1 MEQWSLGSVEK
12 LQPETKPRCQSGFD
26 VRFWLVAR
34 KEANLAPETNLSIA
48 PTCYNHH
55 NAMVYAY
62 MALETRVQ
70 RGSSLQI
77 CMTMIAIDMSY
88 GKY

>member
-1 MEQWSLGSVEK
+1 MEK
-12 LQPETKPRCQSGFD
+12 LQPEAKPRCQSGFD
-26 VRFWLVAR
+26 VKFWLVAR

-62 MALETRVQ
+62 MGLRRLDSRDQSPARFKPP
-70 RGSSLQI
+70 
-77 CMTMIAIDMSY
+77 DMYDYDSHRY
-88 GKY
+88 VLR